1 MSITAEEMV
10 ELYTNYKQKKI
21 NNLTDKAKND
31 EGHVERHK
39 TLYENVYNKLIT
51 VSSDFRF
58 DCVKKDVV
66 IEVELFDI
74 DGNGSEIKWK
84 NENGETT
91 WFEPKEVIK
100 IKSYV
105 YDLKITYTGV
115 VPEGHDYYVIPVET
129 YSKWSYRIT
138 GCKMQVQGTG
148 INSWDRRGQ
157 MTNPKSV
164 HNKILETVDNAFKQI
179 EYKTT
184 QEQTNNRILERFKI
198 EFSQYVGEKVQY
210 NNVNEFIVTLDNGI
224 KVTFYGYEDSE
235 GNISFYNTKVII
247 PYKTI
252 EVKDLLDGLN
262 GIKGKE

>member
-84 NENGETT
+84 GENGETT

-179 EYKTT
+179 EYKTA
-184 QEQTNNRILERFKI
+184 QEQRNNTILNRFKI
-198 EFSQYVGEKVQY
+198 EFGKYI
-210 NNVNEFIVTLDNGI
+210 NNFTVTDNTFVVKLDNGI
-224 KVTFYGYEDSE
+224 SVTFYGHEDSD
-235 GNISFYNTKVII
+235 GYVTFTSPKVNV
-247 PYKTI
+247 PYGKF
-252 EVKDLLDGLN
+252 EVRDLLNGLD
-262 GIKGKE
+262 GIKVKE